1 MTKLGLKTSP
11 DFRIRFGRRGIV
23 AVHKINMSEESDVLN
38 AAYETLGL
46 RYAMW
51 IREVDELDRRIVVFP
66 SNRLPID
73 SNSEEEAVLPPFF

>member
-1 MTKLGLKTSP
+1 MIEP
-11 DFRIRFGRRGIV
+11 DFKIRFGKKGIV
-23 AVHKINMSEESDVLN
+23 AVCEINMSEKVADVLDT
-38 AAYETLGL
+38 AYETLGL

-73 SNSEEEAVLPPFF
+73 EEETAPIPPFF